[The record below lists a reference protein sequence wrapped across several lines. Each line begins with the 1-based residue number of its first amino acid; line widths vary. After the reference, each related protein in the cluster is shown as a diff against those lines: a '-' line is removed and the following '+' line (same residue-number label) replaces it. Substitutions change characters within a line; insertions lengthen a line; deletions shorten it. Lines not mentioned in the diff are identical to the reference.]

1 MQALHACE
9 KNVCISGS
17 YAEPGQ
23 LTPPLSVPDVNVATG
38 PSGLLTVGG
47 VNTGPRRYRLA
58 ASRPAAFNSGVKSIR
73 SLSTTPLREYA
84 GGLVGNGCVGEVL
97 SPGTWVCCA
106 GRSSIGHT
114 GCPLMRSNTYSRPCL
129 VACATAFTGR
139 PVALM
144 SAS

>member
-17 YAEPGQ
+17 YADPGQ
-23 LTPPLSVPDVNVATG
+23 LTPPPSVPDVSVPTG

-47 VNTGPRRYRLA
+47 GNPGTRRNTLA
-58 ASRPAAFNSGVKSIR
+58 ASRPAAFNYGVKSIK

-84 GGLVGNGCVGEVL
+84 GGLVGNGCVGEVF
-97 SPGTWVCCA
+97 SPGTSVCGT

-114 GCPLMRSNTYSRPCL
+114 GWPLIRSKT
-129 VACATAFTGR
+129 
-139 PVALM
+139 
-144 SAS
+144 